1 MFKNGVTEEQII
13 AGMRDDFLAD
23 ATERLALLRKSLEAA
38 RNRDCENNPLKTFR
52 AEVHTLKGMGQAFG
66 FPSLTLISRR
76 LEGYLRAHTEEAFSD
91 DDEVDLFLECIADV
105 VTAGEEPADDLLETI
120 LESLPAPVCD

>member
-1 MFKNGVTEEQII
+1 
-13 AGMRDDFLAD
+13 MR
-23 ATERLALLRKSLEAA
+23 RPMPNALLVTLMPGAA
-38 RNRDCENNPLKTFR
+38 CRRLY
-52 AEVHTLKGMGQAFG
+52 
-66 FPSLTLISRR
+66 SLTLISRR